1 MTDYTA
7 DEEGSEVQN
16 LEADAGLVS
25 VISRAEIDQ
34 QIATAH
40 KYPRSITKF
49 RKAVTEMVT
58 ISEAVAEE
66 CIYSLPRDGKTI
78 VGPSARFAEI
88 VFSAWGN
95 SRSGARVVNESGDFI
110 VAQGVY
116 HDLERNTAITYE
128 VQRRIVDKH
137 GRKFKTD
144 MIGVTGNAA
153 CSISLRNA
161 ILKGIPK
168 AFWSEMFERAKEVVR
183 GDFETLPN
191 RRTKA
196 FARLV
201 TFGVTQEQIFA
212 TLGCNGEQDIGL
224 DHLVTL
230 KGLITALKEGDTTVE
245 QAFGRGG
252 AEDSG
257 LRKPQAKPAAAPGA
271 QATQAATTAAPASAD
286 PTPVTVS
293 TASPAQADL
302 LGGGAPAASSAAA
315 TGPAATPGAL
325 AMIRRKGVEAG
336 FDDAA
341 LCMHFDLQS
350 LEGISAAKASEI
362 LKFFA
367 PAKS

>member
-1 MTDYTA
+1 MTDYTE
-7 DEEGSEVQN
+7 EEGREVQSM
-16 LEADAGLVS
+16 EADAGLVS

-78 VGPSARFAEI
+78 VGPSARFAEVI
-88 VFSAWGN
+88 NSAWGN
-95 SRSGARVVNESGDFI
+95 SRAGARTVNESGEFVI
-110 VAQGVY
+110 AQGVF

-128 VQRRIVDKH
+128 VQRRIVDKQ

-144 MIGVTGNAA
+144 MIGVTANAA
-153 CSISLRNA
+153 CSIALRNA
-161 ILKGIPK
+161 ILKGVPK

-191 RRTKA
+191 RRAKA

-245 QAFGRGG
+245 QAFGRG

-257 LRKPQAKPAAAPGA
+257 LRKPQAKPAADPAA
-271 QATQAATTAAPASAD
+271 QAPPAAAAVAPVSTE
-286 PTPVTVS
+286 PTPVTAS
-293 TASPAQADL
+293 AASPGQADL
-302 LGGGAPAASSAAA
+302 LSSGAPAATTGAEAA
-315 TGPAATPGAL
+315 GPAATPGTL

-336 FDDAA
+336 FDEAA
-341 LCMHFDLQS
+341 ICMQFDLQS
-350 LEGISAAKASEI
+350 LEGISAAKGVEI

-367 PAKS
+367 PKP